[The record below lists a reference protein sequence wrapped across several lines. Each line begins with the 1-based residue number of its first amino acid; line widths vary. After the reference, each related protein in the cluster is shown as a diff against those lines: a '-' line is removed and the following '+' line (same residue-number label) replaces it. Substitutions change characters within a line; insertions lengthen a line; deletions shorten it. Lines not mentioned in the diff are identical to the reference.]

1 MIDIHAHII
10 PALDDGPADMEASIG
25 LGRFAEHEGIQAIIA
40 TSHSVEAASVGYK
53 GMRARLEEVRVAWRE
68 AGVDVKLALG
78 VEIFLRPDTV
88 DDLKARRLWT
98 LAGSRYVLVE
108 VPYQPWPIYADDA
121 LFALQLAGYVPIL
134 AHPER
139 YTAIQAEPYKMYE
152 LAERGVLA
160 QVTAAALLGEHGGPT
175 KKSAEMLLQ
184 YNLAQFIATDAHSVR
199 WRSPRVREAL
209 LLAEEMVGREQVGM
223 MVHDNPARVLAN
235 QEIVAQP
242 VEPARRRGFFESLFG
257 R

>member
-1 MIDIHAHII
+1 MIDIHTHII
-10 PALDDGPADMEASIG
+10 PALDDGPTDMETSVGMG
-25 LGRFAEHEGIQAIIA
+25 LLMAEEGIGVVIS
-40 TSHSVEAASVGYK
+40 TSHSAEASQVGHT
-53 GMRARLEEVRVAWRE
+53 GMKARLEQVRAAWYEAGAEVRLE
-68 AGVDVKLALG
+68 LG

-88 DDLKARRLWT
+88 DDLKAGWLWT
-98 LAGSRYVLVE
+98 LAGSKYVLVE
-108 VPYQPWPIYADDA
+108 VPYQPWPTYADDA

-139 YTAIQAEPYKMYE
+139 YTAIQSDLHKMYE

-175 KKSAEMLLQ
+175 EKCAEALLRH
-184 YNLAQFIATDAHSVR
+184 NLVQFIATDSHSVR

-209 LLAEEMVGREQVGM
+209 RTAEDMVGRELVGL
-223 MVHDNPARVLAN
+223 MVQTNPELLLAN
-235 QEIVAQP
+235 REIVP
-242 VEPARRRGFFESLFG
+242 EPIEPARRRGLFGSLFG